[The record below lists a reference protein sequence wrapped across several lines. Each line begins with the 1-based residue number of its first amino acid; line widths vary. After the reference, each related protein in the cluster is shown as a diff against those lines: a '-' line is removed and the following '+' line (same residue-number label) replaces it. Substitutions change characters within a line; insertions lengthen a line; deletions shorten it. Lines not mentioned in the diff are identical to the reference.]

1 MSSGA
6 TRRLSIVTTPASTL
20 LRQLFPSWEF
30 FDVARLP
37 PTLQLRRLSLQG
49 GPGYWLGAV
58 HPSPRRWWHLL
69 YNPAGTQSLAA
80 QTLVERWYTE
90 LVELE
95 ALAPACRESLALVTA
110 LAESALSESVV
121 TKVDAAEGDD
131 WQFRLVIIDDDEG
144 TTEVVYESD
153 RIPRVSAPTAR

>member
-6 TRRLSIVTTPASTL
+6 TRRLPIVTTPASTL

-37 PTLQLRRLSLQG
+37 PALQLRRLSLQD
-49 GPGYWLGAV
+49 GPGHWLGAV

-90 LVELE
+90 LAELGE
-95 ALAPACRESLALVTA
+95 DAPACRESLALVRA
-110 LAESALSESVV
+110 LAESALSESAV
-121 TKVDAAEGDD
+121 TVADAAEGDG
-131 WQFRLVIIDDDEG
+131 WQFRLVIIDGDEG
-144 TTEVVYESD
+144 TTDVVYESD
-153 RIPRVSAPTAR
+153 RITRVLASGAR